1 MTSFSVKKTTGTIL
15 LIMFFCFISESLLFA
30 AEIHDAARD
39 GDIERLIMLAESDPE
54 SLYDLCSMGKTPLH
68 WATGKG
74 HPEIITLLLER
85 FKVPADIRNANNG
98 TPLHVAA
105 SQARP
110 DCAEILIEHGADLN
124 ARAKDNAAP
133 LHFACFK
140 GQKSGHIAVAKLL
153 LQKGCDVNPEMKNRA
168 TPMNLAKSRNN
179 SEVIELLKKY
189 DAKSNVIDTSVK
201 MGHYDFIGGTA
212 YKKEVNNQSKGNNF
226 SPRKRMILQRFDTNK
241 DGFLDENERQKAR
254 NFMKNRMQRRRFD

>member
-1 MTSFSVKKTTGTIL
+1 MRPLIIIAVLIVSFYS
-15 LIMFFCFISESLLFA
+15 SLLFA

-39 GDIERLIMLAESDPE
+39 GDLERLIMLAESDPE

-74 HPEIITLLLER
+74 HPEIITVLLER
-85 FKVPADIRNANNG
+85 FKVPVDIPNANNG

-124 ARAKDNAAP
+124 ARAKDGAAP

-168 TPMNLAKSRNN
+168 TPLNLAKSRNN
-179 SEVIELLKKY
+179 SEVIALLKKY
-189 DAKSNVIDTSVK
+189 NAKANVIDTSVK

-212 YKKEVNNQSKGNNF
+212 YKKEENNQSKSNNL
-226 SPRKRMILQRFDTNK
+226 SSRKRMILQRFDTNK

-254 NFMKNRMQRRRFD
+254 NFMKNRMQRMKFD